1 MYGIIIYSEI
11 EIKLKLN
18 RNLFSLQEQGRFF
31 FLENLFS
38 EFGVSSVMEPNT
50 QHLDP
55 DPGIRHNLDSHND
68 DTYLSNVM

>member
-1 MYGIIIYSEI
+1 M
-11 EIKLKLN
+11 IK
-18 RNLFSLQEQGRFF
+18 GDFF
-31 FLENLFS
+31 FLDNLFS